1 MLCLHLIRARK
12 NYHDSVVD
20 VNFHIIKNYMQQY
33 IEHGNYIEN
42 TNNNKKVNYYN
53 FFLFLLFY

>member
-20 VNFHIIKNYMQQY
+20 VNFHIIKKLCAT
-33 IEHGNYIEN
+33 IHR
-42 TNNNKKVNYYN
+42 TWK
-53 FFLFLLFY
+53 L